1 MCSPI
6 TAYLQIAGSVEEK
19 VRGLKV
25 AVEHV
30 GRVDVLEPSEDLVQ
44 EVANVV
50 VAQVLGLQQLVQVR
64 LHQILYD
71 VAGESIIK
79 EVITPK

>member
-1 MCSPI
+1 M
-6 TAYLQIAGSVEEK
+6 
-19 VRGLKV
+19 
-25 AVEHV
+25 EHV
-30 GRVDVLEPSEDLVQ
+30 SRVDVLEPSEDLVQ